1 LLIFIIPILHYNLI
15 KYISS
20 WTCAIGLKILTRAV
34 VENSGVP
41 NPCAAILDGEC
52 GLDGSSRLAPVQV
65 NSRNTT
71 TQEVVP
77 NGKVDENLK
86 GLVSEI
92 DNIGRSGGAGPIVD
106 AIR

>member
-1 LLIFIIPILHYNLI
+1 
-15 KYISS
+15 
-20 WTCAIGLKILTRAV
+20 
-34 VENSGVP
+34 
-41 NPCAAILDGEC
+41 
-52 GLDGSSRLAPVQV
+52 VQV